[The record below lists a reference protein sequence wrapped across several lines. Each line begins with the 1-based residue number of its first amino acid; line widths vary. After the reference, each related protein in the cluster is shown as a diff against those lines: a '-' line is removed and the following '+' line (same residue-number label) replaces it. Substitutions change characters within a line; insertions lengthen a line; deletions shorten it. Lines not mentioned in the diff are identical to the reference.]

1 MLSVLIE
8 KIDQFITKHDLI
20 PTNTKIVLGFSGG
33 PDSVFLFHFLADKYH
48 KGTISLT
55 AAHLDHEWRSN
66 SYKDEQFCR
75 KMASELNVPYT
86 SAKSSE
92 LGVTEK
98 FNGSLEEFNR
108 KIRRHFLKA
117 VRKHYNADR
126 IALAHHLQDQ
136 QETFFIRLI
145 RGAALTGLTAM
156 RPKHG
161 KYIRTLLEVNKIDII
176 NYLDKNNVEYLVDP
190 SNESPK
196 FLRNRIRNTVLP
208 ALQACDQRF
217 DANFLMTLSRLKNT
231 EQFLE
236 RLTEKTFDQVSYVE
250 NNIVYFDL
258 KLFFALDPVMQYRLI
273 MYWLEHASVP
283 FPPTQKFLDEIRR
296 FLKQPGSKE
305 HQIHKLWS
313 LVKKKELVHI
323 HK

>member
-1 MLSVLIE
+1 VFIE
-8 KIDQFITKHDLI
+8 QVDQFITKYDLMPI
-20 PTNTKIVLGFSGG
+20 NTKIILGFSGG
-33 PDSVFLFHFLADKYH
+33 TDSVFLLHLLADKYH

-55 AAHLDHEWRSN
+55 AAHLDHEWRNN

-75 KMASELNVPYT
+75 KMAFELNVPYIST
-86 SAKSSE
+86 KISE
-92 LGVTEK
+92 LDITEK

-108 KIRRHFLKA
+108 KIRRHFLET
-117 VRKHYNADR
+117 VRKNYKADH

-145 RGAALTGLTAM
+145 RGAALTGLTVM

-161 KYIRTLLEVNKIDII
+161 KYIRPLLEINKTDII
-176 NYLDKNNVEYLVDP
+176 NYLNKNNIEYLIDP

-208 ALQACDQRF
+208 SLQACDKRF
-217 DANFLMTLSRLKNT
+217 DANFLMTLNRLKNT

-236 RLTEKTFDQVSYVE
+236 QLTEKTFEQISHIK

-258 KLFFALDPVMQYRLI
+258 EKFFALDLIIQYRLL
-273 MYWLEHASVP
+273 MYWLKHTSVS
-283 FPPTQKFLDEIRR
+283 FPPTQAFLDEIRR

-305 HQIHKLWS
+305 H
-313 LVKKKELVHI
+313 HI
-323 HK
+323 HKQWSLIKKKKFVHIQT

>member
-1 MLSVLIE
+1 MLIE
-8 KIDQFITKHDLI
+8 KINQFIIKHNLI
-20 PTNTKIVLGFSGG
+20 PTNIKIVLGFSGG
-33 PDSVFLFHFLADKYH
+33 ADSLFLLHLLADKHH
-48 KGTISLT
+48 KGTISLI

-75 KMASELNVPYT
+75 KMACNLNVPYI

-92 LGVTEK
+92 LGITEK

-108 KIRRHFLKA
+108 KIRRHFFQV
-117 VRKHYNADR
+117 VRKNCNADR

-161 KYIRTLLEVNKIDII
+161 KYIRPLLEVNKTDII
-176 NYLDKNNVEYLVDP
+176 NYLNKNNIGYLIDP
-190 SNESPK
+190 SNESPE

-208 ALQACDQRF
+208 PLQVCDKRF
-217 DANFLMTLSRLKNT
+217 DANFLMTLNRLKNT

-236 RLTEKTFDQVSYVE
+236 KLTKKTFEQISHIE
-250 NNIVYFDL
+250 NNIVYFNL
-258 KLFFALDPVMQYRLI
+258 KQFFALDPVIQYRLL

-283 FPPTQKFLDEIRR
+283 FSPTQTFLDEITR
-296 FLKQPGSKE
+296 FLKQPDSKE

-313 LVKKKELVHI
+313 LIKKKELVYI